1 MTNFRQSPPD
11 KRASSRGSALI
22 AILWVVGLLSIAVF
36 SATQFMFVD
45 LEAESNSN
53 SMFRAEQ
60 MADRGIA
67 VATDVN
73 VKNGDPVLRQNFP
86 SAQNFFA
93 QISSEGERLNF
104 NSLLENPEED
114 RMVLEELFTRWGLRF
129 DQATDVVDNL
139 IDWVDDDDL
148 PTNLGAELPYYIGI
162 DRPHHPFNRP
172 FESLSEVELV
182 NGFDVVMAINPNWK
196 DSFTIL
202 SSGELDLN
210 EAPAE
215 LIAVTCEV
223 GMAQAE
229 LLVEVR
235 DGLDQIRGTDDDQKF
250 ETVDVALE
258 TLGIP
263 EGFRDRISDRVTVE
277 DNVKRIISVGRSGD
291 VVVERIA
298 TIQYTGEAGQILQW
312 STRRIE

>member
-1 MTNFRQSPPD
+1 MRNNRHFPTTGISD
-11 KRASSRGSALI
+11 RGSALI

-45 LEAESNSN
+45 LEAEANSN
-53 SMFRAEQ
+53 SIFRAEQ

-67 VATDVN
+67 VATNTN
-73 VKNGDPVLRQNFP
+73 VKNGDPLLRQNFP
-86 SAQNFFA
+86 SAQSFFT
-93 QISSEGERLNF
+93 QISSEGERLNL
-104 NSLLENPEED
+104 NSLLENPEQD

-129 DQATDVVDNL
+129 DEATDVVDNL
-139 IDWVDDDDL
+139 IDWVDEDDL
-148 PTNLGAELPYYIGI
+148 PTNLGAELSYYFGI
-162 DRPHHPFNRP
+162 ERPHHPFNRP

-182 NGFDVVMAINPNWK
+182 NKFDLVMSINPDWK
-196 DSFTIL
+196 DSFTLL
-202 SSGELDLN
+202 SSGALDLN
-210 EAPAE
+210 EAPPE

-235 DGLDQIRGTDDDQKF
+235 DGFDQIRGTDDDQKF
-250 ETVDVALE
+250 ESVDVALE

-263 EGFRDRISDRVTVE
+263 EGFRERISDRVTVE
-277 DNVKRIISVGRSGD
+277 DNVKRIIAVGKSGD
-291 VVVERIA
+291 VAVERVA